1 MIVAS
6 SAKIILCWMVWQEHL
21 TSWILNVKNRSVL
34 WNPHAGN
41 KENHEKCRNTKP
53 DGCTR
58 NLTSAEQSSWVFR
71 FRRICW
77 FSYGSTDPCFPRQAT
92 LYLPKDP
99 SHNSACASFS
109 AIRDASQSKNL
120 RLLLSRKLP
129 TRLSALARNIYFT
142 IFPEH
147 LSLKKNPSEQDTVS
161 CQKKPVQNIF
171 FVFCN

>member
-1 MIVAS
+1 MQEIRKTTKNAEILSPTVALGTLHLLNKVHES
-6 SAKIILCWMVWQEHL
+6 SAFEEFVGSHMEV
-21 TSWILNVKNRSVL
+21 
-34 WNPHAGN
+34 P
-41 KENHEKCRNTKP
+41 
-53 DGCTR
+53 TR
-58 NLTSAEQSSWVFR
+58 VS
-71 FRRICW
+71 
-77 FSYGSTDPCFPRQAT
+77 PRQAT

-161 CQKKPVQNIF
+161 CEKKPVQNIF